1 MSKKISE
8 IGNRYERLEDI
19 DCFDPWYMY
28 PDHREDSKCW
38 CEPVLEYEDETGNQV
53 WVHNEIH

>member
-1 MSKKISE
+1 ME
-8 IGNRYERLEDI
+8 DYEDI
-19 DCFDPWYMY
+19 DDFDPWYIY
-28 PDHREDSKCW
+28 PDHREDPKCW